1 MLCILTIDTSP
12 EICYTIKCK
21 EGKRVKPLKLKQK
34 GGFQKCVLLRELK
47 NMNIREGD
55 PLEIFIEDGWVVF
68 KKYSLLSSFAPQAA
82 HIQKVLSINGISAS
96 VFDNSS
102 LLCGPRP
109 FGMSKTPDEWFNIR
123 NWGTEWK
130 GKSLFVTPII
140 AEGEVIGFICYKN
153 DKESA
158 HDMVRLSAQ
167 FLAQFAEN

>member
-1 MLCILTIDTSP
+1 MTTLPKMTQEDKDGLIALHMAMRTVDRHSADSALVQSLGKFLLEDACTPDDAADILKAVFD
-12 EICYTIKCK
+12 E
-21 EGKRVKPLKLKQK
+21 EADRV
-34 GGFQKCVLLRELK
+34 
-47 NMNIREGD
+47 
-55 PLEIFIEDGWVVF
+55 
-68 KKYSLLSSFAPQAA
+68 SSEVD
-82 HIQKVLSINGISAS
+82 IISAS

-109 FGMSKTPDEWFNIR
+109 FGMSKTPDEWLNIR

-158 HDMVRLSAQ
+158 HDMIRLSAQ

>member
-1 MLCILTIDTSP
+1 MKATGIVRRIDDLGRVVIP
-12 EICYTIKCK
+12 KEI
-21 EGKRVKPLKLKQK
+21 R
-34 GGFQKCVLLRELK
+34 R

-55 PLEIFIEDGWVVF
+55 PLEIFIEDGGVVF

-82 HIQKVLSINGISAS
+82 HIQKVLSINSISAS

-109 FGMSKTPDEWFNIR
+109 FGMSKTPDEWLNIR

-158 HDMVRLSAQ
+158 HDMIRLSAQ

>member
-1 MLCILTIDTSP
+1 MKATGIDDLGRVVIP
-12 EICYTIKCK
+12 KEI
-21 EGKRVKPLKLKQK
+21 R
-34 GGFQKCVLLRELK
+34 R

-55 PLEIFIEDGWVVF
+55 PLEIFIEDGGVVF
-68 KKYSLLSSFAPQAA
+68 KKYSLLSSFAPQVA
-82 HIQKVLSINGISAS
+82 HIQKVLSINGISAY
-96 VFDNSS
+96 SS

-109 FGMSKTPDEWFNIR
+109 FGMSKTPDEWLNIR

-158 HDMVRLSAQ
+158 HDMIRLSAQ